1 MSFKNMKVYKY
12 RSNYERDLISLSLN
26 QLFAPTYENLN
37 DPFEGMFNDKED
49 KKLLEF
55 LKSFDSNHLR
65 KGYDE
70 FVEMI
75 KIKGVYSLCK
85 TFDNEIL
92 WSLYSDSH
100 KGFVIEYDLDLLLKD
115 FNFNKITPLVHIVE
129 VKYKE
134 SPQKSNILIDS
145 YNKRMDLSSIIGTKS
160 LSWKHENEIRL
171 IFEEQGINTYNFNA
185 VTSIIFGLRASE
197 KEITK
202 VMNLLKGRGLK
213 YYQMETET
221 DSYRLRLTNLDNQFE
236 SASKYIQNNATYDE
250 YSLSTEYIH
259 TDYHI
264 YIDLLKKKVSEIS
277 SLPNIVRIDT
287 IEIYGELNKPKLNI
301 LATTSYGMIPIR
313 FFEFH
318 FFNGDFVQI
327 NI

>member
-26 QLFAPTYENLN
+26 QLFAPTYKNLN

-49 KKLLEF
+49 KKLLEV
-55 LKSFDSNHLR
+55 LKSFDSNHLH
-65 KGYDE
+65 KGYNE

-75 KIKGVYSLCK
+75 KTKGVYSLCK

-100 KGFVIEYDLDLLLKD
+100 KGFVIEYDLDLLLND
-115 FNFNKITPLVHIVE
+115 FNFNKIIPLVHTVE

-145 YNKRMDLSSIIGTKS
+145 YNKRMDLTSIIGTKS

-171 IFEEQGINTYNFNA
+171 IFEEQGINTHNFNA

-213 YYQMETET
+213 YYQMKTET
-221 DSYRLRLTNLDNQFE
+221 DSYRLRLTNLKDQFE
-236 SASKYIQNNATYDE
+236 SASKYIQNSATYDE
-250 YSLSTEYIH
+250 YSLSTEFIH

-277 SLPNIVRIDT
+277 SLPNIVKIDT

-301 LATTSYGMIPIR
+301 LVTTSYGMIPIR
-313 FFEFH
+313 FFEFQ

>member
-1 MSFKNMKVYKY
+1 MKVYKY

-26 QLFAPTYENLN
+26 QLFAPTYKNLN

-49 KKLLEF
+49 KKLLEV
-55 LKSFDSNHLR
+55 LKSFDSNHLH
-65 KGYDE
+65 KGYNE

-75 KIKGVYSLCK
+75 KTKGVYSLCK

-100 KGFVIEYDLDLLLKD
+100 KGFVIEYDLDLLLND
-115 FNFNKITPLVHIVE
+115 FNFNKIIPLVHTVE

-145 YNKRMDLSSIIGTKS
+145 YNKRMDLTSIIGTKS

-171 IFEEQGINTYNFNA
+171 IFEEQGINTHNFNA

-213 YYQMETET
+213 YYQMKTET
-221 DSYRLRLTNLDNQFE
+221 DSYRLRLTNLKDQFE
-236 SASKYIQNNATYDE
+236 SASKYIQNSATYDE
-250 YSLSTEYIH
+250 YSLSTEFIH

-277 SLPNIVRIDT
+277 SLPNIVKIDT

-301 LATTSYGMIPIR
+301 LVTTSYGMIPIR
-313 FFEFH
+313 FFEFQ

>member
-1 MSFKNMKVYKY
+1 MKVYKY
-12 RSNYERDLISLSLN
+12 RSNYDRDVISLSLN

-49 KKLLEF
+49 KKILEV
-55 LKSFDSNHLR
+55 LKSFDSNNLH
-65 KGYDE
+65 KGYDD
-70 FVEMI
+70 FVETI

-115 FNFNKITPLVHIVE
+115 FNFNKIIPLVHTVE

-134 SPQKSNILIDS
+134 SPQKSNILTDS
-145 YNKRMDLSSIIGTKS
+145 YNKRMDLTSIIGTKS
-160 LSWKHENEIRL
+160 LSWKHEKEIRL

-185 VTSIIFGLRASE
+185 VTSIIFGLRASK

-202 VMNLLKGRGLK
+202 VMNMLKGRGLK
-213 YYQMETET
+213 YYQMKTET
-221 DSYRLRLTNLDNQFE
+221 DSYRLRLINLEDQFE
-236 SASKYIQNNATYDE
+236 SASKYIQNSATYDE
-250 YSLSTEYIH
+250 YSISTEYIH

-264 YIDLLKKKVSEIS
+264 YIDLLKKKVSDIS
-277 SLPNIVRIDT
+277 SLPNILKIDT
-287 IEIYGELNKPKLNI
+287 IEIYGEVNKPKLNI
-301 LATTSYGMIPIR
+301 IATTSYGMLPVR
-313 FFEFH
+313 FFEFQ
-318 FFNGDFVQI
+318 FLNGDFIQI